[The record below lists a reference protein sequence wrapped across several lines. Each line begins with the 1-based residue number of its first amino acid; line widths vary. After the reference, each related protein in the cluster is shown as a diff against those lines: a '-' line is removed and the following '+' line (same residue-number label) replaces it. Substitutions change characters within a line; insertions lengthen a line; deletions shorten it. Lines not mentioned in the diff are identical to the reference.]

1 MNSLFTGT
9 GVALVTPFLENS
21 EVDFNALEKL
31 VNHCINGGVEY
42 LVVMGTT
49 GESATLSKDEKAA
62 IIRKVV
68 QVNNGRVPL
77 VLGVGGNC
85 TADVVNA
92 LSVTDFTG
100 YSAILSVCPYYNKPT
115 QEGIY
120 QHYKMIAENSPL
132 PVILYNVP
140 GRTGVNMLPAT
151 TLRLARDFQNII
163 AVKEASGNLAQIM
176 EIVQNK
182 PDSFLVISGD
192 DNLTMPIVLSG
203 AAGVISVV
211 ANAYPKEFSEMVRQ
225 SLNMN
230 VVEARKL
237 HYKLLNFMNYIF
249 MDGSPGG
256 VKIALD
262 EMAVCKPVVRLPL
275 VQVNTSV
282 RQLILDFVKSFS

>member
-1 MNSLFTGT
+1 MSSPFTGT
-9 GVALVTPFLENS
+9 GVALVTPFLENN

-31 VNHCINGGVEY
+31 VNHCINGGIEY
-42 LVVMGTT
+42 LVVLGTT
-49 GESATLSKDEKAA
+49 GESATLSKDEKEA

-68 QVNNGRVPL
+68 QVTDARVPL

-92 LSVTDFTG
+92 LKTTDFTG
-100 YSAILSVCPYYNKPT
+100 YSAVLSVCPYYNKPQ

-120 QHYKMIAENSPL
+120 QHYRMVAENSPL

-140 GRTGVNMLPAT
+140 GRTGVNMTPAT
-151 TLRLARDFQNII
+151 TLRLANDFKNII

-176 EIVQNK
+176 EIIQNK

-211 ANAYPKEFSEMVRQ
+211 ANAYPKEFSEMVRL
-225 SLNMN
+225 SLVMDVAN
-230 VVEARKL
+230 ARKI

-249 MDGSPGG
+249 LDGSPAG
-256 VKIALD
+256 VKTAL
-262 EMAVCKPVVRLPL
+262 EKMEVCKPGVRLPL
-275 VQVNTSV
+275 VQVNSQV
-282 RQLILDFVKSFS
+282 KQLILDYVTSNS